1 MLLLDDEDTDGLIE
15 TAIILK
21 SLRPVVSSNDDVT
34 LPAGV
39 FDVLLSKNIAPD
51 LDWRVEPELVRVSPS
66 VVEHEPKAAT
76 QQLSATVVTFTL
88 TEPVA
93 TELAEFVASG

>member
-1 MLLLDDEDTDGLIE
+1 MLLLDAEDADGLIE

-39 FDVLLSKNIAPD
+39 FDVLLSKKIAPD
-51 LDWRVEPELVRVSPS
+51 LD
-66 VVEHEPKAAT
+66 
-76 QQLSATVVTFTL
+76 
-88 TEPVA
+88 
-93 TELAEFVASG
+93 